1 MPKNQIL
8 TSACFITY
16 FEMSMRPKTLAV
28 VDLDLQVSAWAA
40 HSGPKK
46 TGC

>member
-1 MPKNQIL
+1 MLKNQIL
-8 TSACFITY
+8 TSACSITY
-16 FEMSMRPKTLAV
+16 FEMSMRPKTPAV

-40 HSGPKK
+40 HPGPKK